1 MSAES
6 VGLAEASGA
15 GARWQGSAVVVF
27 RQALRFRRTQI
38 GLAIFTF
45 ILFIAIFG
53 PLLAPASPT
62 DLVAPPYGGP
72 SDEARLGSDFLGR
85 DTLSRF
91 LYGGRSV
98 LAMAFAATAIGVAAG
113 VVIGLVAAR
122 ARGWFDDLLMR
133 TGDIV
138 MAFPPI
144 ILALV
149 VVSTIGPKVWIVV
162 LTVAATHAPRVA
174 RLARGAAL
182 EVVER
187 DFIAAAD
194 ALGESRWRILVSEI
208 LPNIASPLLVEASL
222 RLTFS
227 ITIVASLSF
236 LGFGLQ
242 PPAADWG
249 LMINE
254 NRSGLSVQL
263 LPVVL
268 PLGAIAA
275 LTVGVNLFADGLGRA
290 LVGIDR
296 KVT

>member
-1 MSAES
+1 
-6 VGLAEASGA
+6 
-15 GARWQGSAVVVF
+15 
-27 RQALRFRRTQI
+27 
-38 GLAIFTF
+38 
-45 ILFIAIFG
+45 
-53 PLLAPASPT
+53 
-62 DLVAPPYGGP
+62 
-72 SDEARLGSDFLGR
+72 
-85 DTLSRF
+85 
-91 LYGGRSV
+91 
-98 LAMAFAATAIGVAAG
+98 
-113 VVIGLVAAR
+113 
-122 ARGWFDDLLMR
+122 MR